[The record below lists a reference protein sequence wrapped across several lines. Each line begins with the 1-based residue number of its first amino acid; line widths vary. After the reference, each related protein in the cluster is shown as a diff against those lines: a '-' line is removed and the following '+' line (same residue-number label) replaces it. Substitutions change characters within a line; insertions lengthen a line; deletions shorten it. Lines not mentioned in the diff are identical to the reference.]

1 MIKLQTMRSQLQEIQ
16 GIAQG
21 VLDNPQGYDKKMI
34 MDARQDLTQLSPLL
48 DNYNKLIN
56 SYEVGLGKKDKPD
69 PSMFEMGAGNAQGS
83 AAGMAI
89 GPRTREELESM
100 EGVDTKMLL
109 AGGMPYG
116 PLATGDVTR
125 AMLGNNKRTG
135 KNLSILGYDTGIDS
149 SAILANQG
157 GPITRRGN

>member
-1 MIKLQTMRSQLQEIQ
+1 
-16 GIAQG
+16 
-21 VLDNPQGYDKKMI
+21 
-34 MDARQDLTQLSPLL
+34 
-48 DNYNKLIN
+48 
-56 SYEVGLGKKDKPD
+56 
-69 PSMFEMGAGNAQGS
+69 MFEMGAGNAQGS